1 MIGHFFELLTHQII
15 GIIRP
20 TLYRNQKIKLI
31 LLKEKKTLDPN
42 IRMTRTRK
50 WNKQCKLDAK
60 KGKVKK
66 AIQWKNRYC
75 ECHVKYKKHGSA
87 YKCQY
92 YTPKSFLVD
101 GSDCGGFSTV
111 APPLLTSAAGVRVEP
126 NAGLQ
131 FADTGIVAA
140 IASDVD
146 VAGKTETETQFS
158 EPEQFDLANCIMEGG
173 YQEETEEVDCDQ
185 EVLTSPKET

>member
-1 MIGHFFELLTHQII
+1 
-15 GIIRP
+15 
-20 TLYRNQKIKLI
+20 
-31 LLKEKKTLDPN
+31 
-42 IRMTRTRK
+42 MTRTRK
-50 WNKQCKLDAK
+50 WNKQCKLDVK

-75 ECHVKYKKHGSA
+75 ECHIKYKKHGSA

-111 APPLLTSAAGVRVEP
+111 APPLLTSAAGVGVEP

-146 VAGKTETETQFS
+146 VVGKTETETQFS
-158 EPEQFDLANCIMEGG
+158 ELEQFDLANCIMEGG
-173 YQEETEEVDCDQ
+173 YQEETEEVDFDQ
-185 EVLTSPKET
+185 EALTSPKETQTLTNDMEIDFAFIDSITGPFLQTISELQLKNEAL